1 MLGELKVR
9 FSNYILQHKYRVLCV
24 NDCPTNSQ
32 LLISVILTTVVA
44 TTVIYPCLSFW
55 VLSDTLTRK
64 LLLAELGTVGMRFSS
79 SLAVK
84 GSVHPS
90 KRGTGGRSSV
100 R

>member
-1 MLGELKVR
+1 
-9 FSNYILQHKYRVLCV
+9 LQQESLLCIRQ
-24 NDCPTNSQ
+24 D
-32 LLISVILTTVVA
+32 
-44 TTVIYPCLSFW
+44 LSCNH
-55 VLSDTLTRK
+55 
-64 LLLAELGTVGMRFSS
+64 ELGTVGMRFSS

>member
-1 MLGELKVR
+1 VD
-9 FSNYILQHKYRVLCV
+9 
-24 NDCPTNSQ
+24 DCPTNSQ
-32 LLISVILTTVVA
+32 LLKSVMLTTVFA
-44 TTVIYPCLSFW
+44 TTVTYPYLSFW

-64 LLLAELGTVGMRFSS
+64 VLLAELGTVGMRFSS

-84 GSVHPS
+84 GNVHPS